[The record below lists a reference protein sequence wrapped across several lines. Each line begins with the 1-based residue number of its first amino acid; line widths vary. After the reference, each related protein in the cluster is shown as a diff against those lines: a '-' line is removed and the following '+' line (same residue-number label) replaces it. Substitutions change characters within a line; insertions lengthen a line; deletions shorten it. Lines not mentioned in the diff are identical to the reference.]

1 MAETFKHGFAVVIG
15 VGADLA
21 VTIDDATA
29 LAQLLQDPTR
39 CAYPTDQ
46 VRLLT
51 GSNARRQSILEALD
65 WLASVTTPESTAL
78 VYFSGHGREAPDF
91 ALIPY
96 GDSIDEQLQSAIAE
110 KDFSQK
116 LRAINAGKLL
126 VLLDCCH
133 AGGQAEAKDLLG
145 AHKSPMPPSLADEF
159 SKSSGRVIIASSRK
173 NEVSYTGN
181 PYSEFTIAL
190 LEGLAGYGAFEQDG
204 YARVLDIT
212 MWVGR
217 KVPERTEDR
226 QHPIIKVRNLQD
238 NFALA
243 WYANGEKSLRPLSWT
258 ANKPTSASTSALSAR
273 EVASLQLQLENFRQN
288 YMLIEER
295 ISMYVDFV
303 DVPLQLKLNQKRTEN
318 RIAELEAK
326 LRTT

>member
-1 MAETFKHGFAVVIG
+1 MSETFKQGFAVVIG

-29 LAQLLQDPTR
+29 VADLLRDTQR

-46 VRLLT
+46 VQLLT
-51 GSNARRQSILEALD
+51 AAKANRQAILNALD
-65 WLASVTTPESTAL
+65 WLAKVTDPTSTAL
-78 VYFSGHGREAPDF
+78 VYFSGHGRENPNF
-91 ALIPY
+91 ALIPFA
-96 GDSIDEQLQSAIAE
+96 DSISEQHENAIGE
-110 KDFSQK
+110 EIFSEK
-116 LRAINAGKLL
+116 LRAITAGKLL

-133 AGGQAEAKDLLG
+133 AGGQGDIKG
-145 AHKSPMPPSLADEF
+145 GVKSPMPQTLADEL

-173 NEVSYTGN
+173 DEVSYTGI
-181 PYSEFTIAL
+181 PYSEFTKAL

-204 YARVLDIT
+204 YARILDIA

-217 KVPERTEDR
+217 KVPERTKDR

-243 WYANGEKSLRPLSWT
+243 WYANGAKSPLPFSW
-258 ANKPTSASTSALSAR
+258 AATSPSQISATPSA
-273 EVASLQLQLENFRQN
+273 EIASLQRQLTNFRQN
-288 YMLIEER
+288 YILIEER

-303 DVPLQLKLNQKRTEN
+303 DVPLQLLRNQQQTAA
-318 RIAELEAK
+318 RITELEK
-326 LRTT
+326 RLKSI